1 MLLQLDC
8 PCCQKPLFFP
18 HKEEYE
24 QDLLFVLCA
33 TCNYKYALHYSEVL
47 KFASNAEQL
56 PGRKTRK
63 PIKYKQVYELQVVTP
78 SGVIKSLE
86 FSTLGQDEK
95 LQAQPGDELLLL
107 YTMRGAQVSDLLL
120 VTNCT
125 TGKKHQLFSPSSKA
139 RIAGIKAAGITC
151 LVVLLL
157 IGLLHGPDHKAMLV
171 TTIPSALGVG
181 VYVTQRQ
188 SPRERDRLIASR
200 LGAEQKLLQQQFGL
214 EQRVEQLR
222 QEEATHTRLLKRLSG
237 LYKKMLRAGDLYVER
252 AAQVK
257 SAISILQKQIKLIQ
271 SLMDGYIKV
280 IELIEIE
287 FETSQLAEQLPVDID
302 VTILSQL
309 DELKGI
315 EQQKEELGL
324 RVDANRLLS
333 MYQ

>member
-18 HKEEYE
+18 HQEEYE

-33 TCNYKYALHYSEVL
+33 ACNYKYALHYSEVL

-56 PGRKTRK
+56 PGKTGK
-63 PIKYKQVYELQVVTP
+63 PTKYKQVYKLQVVTP

-86 FSTLGQDEK
+86 FSTPGQDEK
-95 LQAQPGDELLLL
+95 LQAQLGDELLLL

-120 VTNCT
+120 VANCT

-139 RIAGIKAAGITC
+139 RIAGIRAAGITC
-151 LVVLLL
+151 LGVSLLV
-157 IGLLHGPDHKAMLV
+157 GLLHGPDHKAMLV
-171 TTIPSALGVG
+171 TTIPSALSVG

-188 SPRERDRLIASR
+188 SPRERNRLIASR

-222 QEEATHTRLLKRLSG
+222 QEEAAHTRLLKRLSG

-309 DELKGI
+309 DELKAI